1 MVVAATFF
9 WGSNFNAAAAIASK
23 LTPLTAASERFG
35 LAVLILMAM
44 RFLGG
49 RAESTLTGRDMFVLC
64 VLGLIGVFGFNF
76 AFFTALHF
84 TSALN
89 AALIM
94 ALSPLLTSLLAAWL
108 LRAALGAQ
116 QLIGIAIAFVGVAL
130 VITGGRFS
138 VLHISVG
145 DLWMLSACTAW
156 SFYSVLVQKYAS
168 HVPPKQQ
175 ARWTIG
181 AGAAALL
188 ALAFLQEQPMVAI
201 ASQGWNTHLIM
212 FYMAFCGTVLAYL
225 FWLQGVQNLGPQRA
239 VIAFNL
245 VPVFTLLVNLLF
257 GTLPRFEQCIGML
270 LVFCGVLIASGA
282 VRRLLAGKSRACG
295 DRV

>member
-1 MVVAATFF
+1 MVVVATFF

-35 LAVLILMAM
+35 LAVVMLLAM

-49 RAESTLTGRDMFVLC
+49 PAESVLTRRDMFILC

-76 AFFTALHF
+76 AFFTALHS

-108 LRAALGAQ
+108 LRAPLRPQ
-116 QLIGIAIAFVGVAL
+116 QLIGIAIAFIGVAL
-130 VITGGRFS
+130 VITGGKFA
-138 VLHISVG
+138 VLHIALG

-156 SFYSVLVQKYAS
+156 SLYSVLVQKYAS
-168 HVPPKQQ
+168 HVPPRQQ
-175 ARWTIG
+175 ARWTIS
-181 AGAAALL
+181 AGAVALLGL
-188 ALAFLQEQPMVAI
+188 ALAQEQPVSMMAGQLW
-201 ASQGWNTHLIM
+201 STHLIM
-212 FYMAFCGTVLAYL
+212 FYMASCGTVLAYL

-245 VPVFTLLVNLLF
+245 VPVFTLLVNLMF

-270 LVFCGVLIASGA
+270 LVFSGVLIASGA
-282 VRRLLAGKSRACG
+282 LRRLIATKSKSYG
-295 DRV
+295 